1 MKQMILVVAFSL
13 LWAGQGR
20 AIGIRDLLDAAA
32 RQPGYD
38 VSVMSVRESALQQK
52 RSTSALFPTLGL
64 FGRFESYN
72 SPTNLRPMPP
82 TEVNVQ
88 AGESLPFSREILRY
102 GLRFEAPVYVRELYV
117 LRQKAALLK
126 EKAETER
133 QLDLLGRQAAVV
145 SLNSAL
151 TYLQGLD
158 KAIDARH
165 ASLSK
170 TLEDM
175 AIKVKSGRTPET
187 ELLKIRKTLNDLERQ
202 RNELAAKRLDT
213 LRELNALT
221 GIALTDPVPM
231 TLVQKPGG
239 TSYLP
244 VAAAQ
249 YNADAARKEV
259 ERRRAARLPVL
270 SITGTLSG
278 NDGEAYNTDSHIYRS
293 YNEAALVLK
302 IPLFDR
308 SLTTDEAIARVQ
320 LEKARKKLAQTRID
334 TASLAD
340 ALERKIPIIEKSI
353 ELAEQSIADSQRL
366 LAVAR
371 VAVRSGRM
379 LLEDYLRYESDV
391 LAAQASLYQAREQRW
406 QILSQQAALYGTDLK
421 GVVK

>member
-1 MKQMILVVAFSL
+1 
-13 LWAGQGR
+13 
-20 AIGIRDLLDAAA
+20 LDAAA

-82 TEVNVQ
+82 TEVNIQ
-88 AGESLPFSREILRY
+88 AGESIPFSREILRY
-102 GLRFEAPVYVRELYV
+102 GMTFDAPVYVRELYV
-117 LRQKAALLK
+117 LRKKAALLK
-126 EKAETER
+126 EKAETDR

-151 TYLQGLD
+151 AYLQGLD
-158 KAIDARH
+158 KAIAARR
-165 ASLSK
+165 ASLRK

-175 AIKVKSGRTPET
+175 ALKVKSGRSPES
-187 ELLKIRKTLNDLERQ
+187 ELLKIRKTLNDLDQQ

-213 LRELNALT
+213 LRELGALT
-221 GIALTDPVPM
+221 GITLTDPVPM
-231 TLVQKPGG
+231 TLVQKPHG

-244 VAAAQ
+244 VTAAQ

-270 SITGTLSG
+270 SITGMLSG
-278 NDGEAYNTDSHIYRS
+278 NDGEAYNTDSHVYRS

-308 SLTTDEAIARVQ
+308 SLATDEAIARVQ
-320 LEKARKKLAQTRID
+320 LEKAKRKLAQTRID

-340 ALERKIPIIEKSI
+340 TLERKIPIIEKSI
-353 ELAEQSIADSQRL
+353 ELAEQSISDSQRL

-379 LLEDYLRYESDV
+379 TLEDYLRYESDV

-406 QILSQQAALYGTDLK
+406 QVLSQQAALYGADLK